1 MLLFYDG
8 FEGLVTGSTS
18 SSSAAGIPLRYSE
31 NVGSGTQLRPA
42 SEITPL
48 SPTPGTILVGE
59 GAVGDNITAQRL
71 VATHAEGRVGVRLLP
86 FRAGGTIAA
95 GRLFRLRDNA
105 GNVTHLT
112 IALTTGGEIA
122 VHRGLLTDTLLGTSS
137 GAGLSAASWVY
148 LEVGY
153 VIDDS
158 SGGVWVKV
166 DGTDVLRLGAY
177 ALTPTTL
184 DTRNGGNA
192 SIDAVGFHTNSTVA
206 SNKACF
212 DDWYV
217 VDTSGSA
224 PYNDFLGDV
233 RVLEIIP
240 DGAGDETD
248 FTPNAGNNW
257 QAVDEVPGHDGD
269 TSYVE
274 SNTAGDEDL
283 YSMTN
288 PASSATTVY
297 AAKVVVVAR
306 KTDAGDSDL
315 ELSLKS
321 GTTTDRVNVG
331 LLSNSYAEYTSVYT
345 ANPDGPAAWTIAALD
360 GVQVGQRVP
369 V

>member
-8 FEGLVTGSTS
+8 FEGLLTGGS
-18 SSSAAGIPLRYSE
+18 SATAAAGIVLRYAE
-31 NVGSGTQLRPA
+31 NVGSSTTLRPA
-42 SEITPL
+42 SEISPL
-48 SPTPGTILVGE
+48 SPTPGSILVGE
-59 GAVGDNITAQRL
+59 GAVGDLISAQRL
-71 VATHAEGRVGVRLLP
+71 VAAHAAGRVGVRLLP
-86 FRAGGTIAA
+86 FRTGGTVAA

-112 IALTTGGEIA
+112 VTLTSGGEIA
-122 VHRGLLTDTLLGTSS
+122 VYRGTADGTLLGTSS
-137 GAGLSAASWVY
+137 GAGLSVAAWVY

-166 DGTDVLRLGAY
+166 DGSDVLRLGAY

-192 SIDAVGFHTNSTVA
+192 TIDAVGFHSNSTTNG
-206 SNKACF
+206 NKASF
-212 DDWYV
+212 DDWYI

-240 DGAGDETD
+240 NGAGDETD
-248 FTPNAGNNW
+248 FTPNSGNNW
-257 QAVDEVPGHDGD
+257 QAVDETPGHDGD

-283 YSMTN
+283 YAMTD
-288 PASSATTVY
+288 PVSSATTVY
-297 AAKVVVVAR
+297 AAKIVTVAR

-315 ELSLKS
+315 ELSIKS
-321 GTTTDRVNVG
+321 GSTTDRVNVG

-360 GVQVGQRVP
+360 SVQVGQRVP